1 MTFASSVLFAGRLI
15 FPRTGKNSSAR
26 RSIFGAIVCIAISIV
41 PLTAVISIAD
51 GMIGGMT
58 ERIIGLSSL
67 HLQSVIRR
75 GTAPASS
82 LDALKA
88 YRRQLC
94 AVSGI
99 TDAFMELSA
108 DALAAGKRYRTGAA
122 VRAIEPD
129 VFTRNTYFKK
139 FIRVVDGNLSDFA
152 SSGDTAVL
160 GEKAASLLSVKAG
173 DTVRLI
179 TVRRLPSGATSPR
192 ITPFK
197 VAAIVSSGY
206 QELDALWFFIPIE
219 TGFSVLSS
227 DSVVT
232 SVLLEAK
239 DALSTALYKT
249 QKACAERSAGVATV
263 FRWDEINASQLQN
276 FSSTRLMLVFVMA
289 LIVLVAAVNIS
300 SALVML
306 VMEKRREI
314 AILKSL
320 GGTPNGIT
328 LAFLLTGAA
337 AGWTGLSAGLPIGL
351 LVAVNINAIISFSE
365 SALNAALHV
374 CSVLGGSPDGFSHVA
389 LLNPAYY
396 LTEIPVS
403 IPFKELFFMYSAV
416 IVLSL
421 AVSVLPS
428 VRAGKENPL
437 EIFRKS

>member
-15 FPRTGKNSSAR
+15 FPRTGKTSSAR

-51 GMIGGMT
+51 GMISGMT

-67 HLQSVIRR
+67 HLQAVIRR
-75 GTAPASS
+75 GTIPASS
-82 LDALKA
+82 LDALKE
-88 YRRQLC
+88 YRANLC
-94 AVSGI
+94 AVGGV

-108 DALAAGKRYRTGAA
+108 DALAAGKRYRTGVA
-122 VRAIEPD
+122 VRAVEPD
-129 VFTRNTYFKK
+129 VFTRNKYFQK
-139 FIRVVDGNLSDFA
+139 FIKVTDGDIADFA
-152 SSGDTAVL
+152 ASGNTAAI

-179 TVRRLPSGATSPR
+179 TVRRLPSGAASPCV
-192 ITPFK
+192 TPFK
-197 VAAIVSSGY
+197 VSAIVSSGY

-227 DSVVT
+227 DSAVA
-232 SVLLEAK
+232 SVLLEAQE
-239 DALSTALYKT
+239 ALSTSLFRT
-249 QKACAERSAGVATV
+249 QQECAARSAGFATV

-276 FSSTRLMLVFVMA
+276 FSSTRLMLIFIMT

-328 LAFLLTGAA
+328 LSFLLTGAA
-337 AGWTGLSAGLPIGL
+337 VGWTGLFAGLPLGL
-351 LVAVNINAIISFSE
+351 LVAVNINAIISFAE
-365 SALNAALHV
+365 SALNVARKVLA
-374 CSVLGGSPDGFSHVA
+374 VLGGEPEGFSRLT

-403 IPFKELFFMYSAV
+403 IPFRELFFMYSAV